1 MPTITRLRSERD
13 SLIQRVGTIIYE
25 YDSAFENISDVA
37 EDNSTFSEMFE
48 TVIAKGEEYLD
59 RLRTIHIHLKSSS
72 VKYSIKKINETRKDI
87 GTIIRK
93 ADKLL
98 NKLVE
103 MAQGDQ

>member
-1 MPTITRLRSERD
+1 MTITRLRSERD
-13 SLIQRVGTIIYE
+13 SLIQRVQTIIYE

-37 EDNSTFSEMFE
+37 EDNSTFSERFE

-59 RLRTIHIHLKSSS
+59 RLRAIHIHLKSSS
-72 VKYSIKKINETRKDI
+72 VKYSVRKINETRKDI

-98 NKLVE
+98 NKLVQ